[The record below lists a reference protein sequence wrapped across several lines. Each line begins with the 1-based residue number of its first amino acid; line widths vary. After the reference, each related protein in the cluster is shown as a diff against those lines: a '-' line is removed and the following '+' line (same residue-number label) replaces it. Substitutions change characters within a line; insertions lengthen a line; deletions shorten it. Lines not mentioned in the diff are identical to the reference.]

1 MTGATVDCDVPMWR
15 VGDHSIGAVAC
26 ATVDGTTLGAV
37 TGATVDCDVPIRRV
51 RDHSRCCG
59 WCNCTYIDTCL
70 CGGCGTTLDAVA
82 GVPWPT
88 PGGGEGAW
96 QASSPGG
103 GAAYHTPACLH
114 TIF

>member
-1 MTGATVDCDVPMWR
+1 MPYCAYVEGAGPLEVLWLVQLYIFKCLCGGCGTTLGAVAGATVYCDVPMWR

-70 CGGCGTTLDAVA
+70 CGGCGTTL
-82 GVPWPT
+82 
-88 PGGGEGAW
+88 
-96 QASSPGG
+96 
-103 GAAYHTPACLH
+103 
-114 TIF
+114 